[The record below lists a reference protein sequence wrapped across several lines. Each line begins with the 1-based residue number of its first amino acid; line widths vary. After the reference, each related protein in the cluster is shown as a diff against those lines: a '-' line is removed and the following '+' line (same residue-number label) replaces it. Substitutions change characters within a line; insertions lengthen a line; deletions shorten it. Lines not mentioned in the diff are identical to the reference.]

1 MKNIIL
7 IFVLVIFIAGA
18 FILQGCDESI
28 IDPNP
33 GVTSVNANG
42 SITPT
47 SRTEARGTMFVT
59 DQNGNPITINSSN
72 VSASLTWAGDN
83 PTGTVVGTVVIT
95 QNSTTGMNI
104 SSGMTMDY
112 SGSMAPTQITCM
124 ENAVRAYINAMP
136 VSNIAEIIKFGT
148 TVQVMQTYTSNKNDL
163 LNAVNTT
170 PSVGSSTAL
179 YQSIFVALNNA
190 AALNS
195 SQYVRT
201 VVAFTDGG
209 ENASSVSRSN
219 MLQASFNTG
228 IPVFTVGLLDN
239 PNSSASLDMQNIAD
253 TTGGFYF
260 RVSPDSCGTLVDL
273 YNSINGQLNNSY
285 SIVITWPSSGLPPS
299 GTLVNAVIVVT
310 VNSITSQF
318 SKSYIIP

>member
-1 MKNIIL
+1 M
-7 IFVLVIFIAGA
+7 
-18 FILQGCDESI
+18 QGCDESVVN
-28 IDPNP
+28 PNP

-42 SITPT
+42 TITPT

-59 DQNGNPITINSSN
+59 DQDGNPITINSSN
-72 VSASLTWAGDN
+72 VTASLNWTTDN
-83 PTGTVVGTVVIT
+83 PVVGTVTIT
-95 QNSTTGMNI
+95 QNSTSGLNI

-112 SGSMAPTQITCM
+112 SGSMGSTQRICM
-124 ENAVRAYINAMP
+124 EDAVKAYVNAMP
-136 VSNIAEIIKFGT
+136 TTNIAEIIKFAT
-148 TVQVMQTYTSNKNDL
+148 TVQVMQQYTNNKTDL
-163 LNAVNTT
+163 LNAVNAS
-170 PSVGSSTAL
+170 PSVGGLTAL

-190 AALNS
+190 ATVNS

-209 ENASSVSRSN
+209 ENASSVSRSD

-228 IPVFTVGLLDN
+228 IPVFTVGLLNN

-273 YNSINGQLNNSY
+273 YNSINAQLNNSY
-285 SIVITWPSSGLPPS
+285 SINITWPNTGLPPA
-299 GTLVNAVIVVT
+299 GTLVNAIITVT
-310 VNSITSQF
+310 VNSVTSQF